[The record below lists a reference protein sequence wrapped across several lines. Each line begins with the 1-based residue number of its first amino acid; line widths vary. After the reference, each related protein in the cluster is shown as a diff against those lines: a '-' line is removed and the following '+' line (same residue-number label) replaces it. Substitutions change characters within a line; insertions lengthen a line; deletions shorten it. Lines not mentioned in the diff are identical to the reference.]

1 MQLRFQ
7 TLHTGEQY
15 VSAEGWREAR
25 LDRCPNHPRGGCSL
39 ARHGTYARKTPE
51 GTQIARW
58 YCRESHTTFSLL
70 PDCLAARLPGTI
82 SELEEVVA
90 EAEQALSLMTVAD
103 QLRSDAV
110 ELAGAMR
117 WVRRRV
123 LLVHHALTLVIG
135 LLPQR
140 LSGCRAE
147 ITACRQRLDSDAVLV
162 SLRSLTEPW
171 LATLAAPLGFRP
183 HGIGGGHPIKRIQT
197 QPGGLILRVNV
208 P

>member
-25 LDRCPNHPRGGCSL
+25 LDRCPNHPRGGCSF
-39 ARHGTYARKTPE
+39 ARHGTYARKRPA

-70 PDCLAARLPGTI
+70 PDCLAARLPGTLT
-82 SELEEVVA
+82 ELEEVVA
-90 EAEQALSLMTVAD
+90 EAEQARSLMAVAD
-103 QLRSDAV
+103 QVRSDAV
-110 ELAGAMR
+110 ELPGAMR

-123 LLVHHALTLVIG
+123 LLVRHVLRLVTG
-135 LLPQR
+135 LLPQQ

-147 ITACRQRLDSDAVLV
+147 VTAFRRRLGSDAVLV
-162 SLRSLTEPW
+162 SLRSLTAAW
-171 LATLAAPLGFRP
+171 LPAVAAPLGFRP
-183 HGIGGGHPIKRIQT
+183 HGIGREHPTKRIQQNLGPDPPVT
-197 QPGGLILRVNV
+197 AP
-208 P
+208 

>member
-39 ARHGTYARKTPE
+39 ARHGTYARKTPA
-51 GTQIARW
+51 GTRIARW

-70 PDCLAARLPGTI
+70 PDCLAARLPGTL
-82 SELEEVVA
+82 SELEEIVA
-90 EAEQALSLMTVAD
+90 EAEQGPSLMAVAD
-103 QLRSDAV
+103 RLRCDAV
-110 ELAGAMR
+110 DLPGAMR

-123 LLVHHALTLVIG
+123 PLVHHALGLVIG
-135 LLPQR
+135 LLPLQ
-140 LSGCRAE
+140 LSGCHAQ
-147 ITACRQRLDSDAVLV
+147 ITDCRRHLNSDAVLV

-171 LATLAAPLGFRP
+171 LPVLAAPLGFRP
-183 HGIGGGHPIKRIQT
+183 HGIGGEDPTKRVQHNLGPDPPVT
-197 QPGGLILRVNV
+197 AG
-208 P
+208 

>member
-39 ARHGTYARKTPE
+39 ARHGTYARKRPA

-70 PDCLAARLPGTI
+70 PDCLAARLPGTLT
-82 SELEEVVA
+82 ELEEVVA
-90 EAEQALSLMTVAD
+90 EAEQARSLMAVAD
-103 QLRSDAV
+103 QVRSDAV
-110 ELAGAMR
+110 ELPGAMR

-123 LLVHHALTLVIG
+123 LLVQHVLRLVIG
-135 LLPQR
+135 LLPQQ

-147 ITACRQRLDSDAVLV
+147 VTACRRRLGSDAVLV
-162 SLRSLTEPW
+162 SLRSLTAPW
-171 LATLAAPLGFRP
+171 LPAVAAPLGFRP
-183 HGIGGGHPIKRIQT
+183 HGIGREHPTKRIQQNLGPDPPLT
-197 QPGGLILRVNV
+197 AP
-208 P
+208 

>member
-39 ARHGTYARKTPE
+39 ARHGTYARKTPA
-51 GTQIARW
+51 GTQVARW

-70 PDCLAARLPGTI
+70 PDCLAARLPGTL
-82 SELEEVVA
+82 SELEQVVV
-90 EAEQALSLMTVAD
+90 EAEQAGSLMTVAD

-110 ELAGAMR
+110 ELPGAMR
-117 WVRRRV
+117 WVSRRV
-123 LLVHHALTLVIG
+123 RLVHHALSLVIG
-135 LLPQR
+135 LLPNK

-147 ITACRQRLDSDAVLV
+147 VTACRERLGSDAVLV
-162 SLRSLTEPW
+162 TLRSLTDRW
-171 LATLAAPLGFRP
+171 LSVVAAPLGFRP
-183 HGIGGGHPIKRIQT
+183 HGIGGEHPTKRIQHNLGPDPPVT
-197 QPGGLILRVNV
+197 AP
-208 P
+208 